1 MQTPRNH
8 CHTDGDLTYLD
19 YFGRAL
25 AVYDRSRH
33 YVTVESVDT
42 HRLHEITY
50 LLIEKLI
57 VVAEAECRQRK
68 PRRRAR
74 VD

>member
-1 MQTPRNH
+1 
-8 CHTDGDLTYLD
+8 
-19 YFGRAL
+19 
-25 AVYDRSRH
+25 VYDRSRH

-74 VD
+74 GLTFGCG